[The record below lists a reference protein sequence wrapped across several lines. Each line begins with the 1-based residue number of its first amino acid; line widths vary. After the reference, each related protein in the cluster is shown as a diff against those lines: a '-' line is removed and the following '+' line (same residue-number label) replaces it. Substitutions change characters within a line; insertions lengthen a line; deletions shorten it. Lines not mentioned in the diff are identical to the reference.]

1 MAECSTASF
10 FSTDR
15 FLHTWDEDI
24 RRASRAAARRLG
36 GTAEDAED
44 FAQEVRIRLFP
55 IAALPQA
62 AAPRYVRKLVANAV
76 KTSVSRTDTTV
87 FEDIDETAE
96 QLMVE
101 PPDPRIADV
110 AAWVATRTFPLRA
123 IYQHLYVEG
132 LTQRETARVM
142 RISQP
147 RVAQLHQRLLDVGRV
162 DLQHLAA

>member
-1 MAECSTASF
+1 MAECSTTSF
-10 FSTDR
+10 FSTDQ

-24 RRASRAAARRLG
+24 RRASRTAARRVG

-62 AAPRYVRKLVANAV
+62 AAPRYVRKVVANAV
-76 KTSVSRTDTTV
+76 KSAVSRTHAIV

-110 AAWVATRTFPLRA
+110 AAWVSTQPYPLRA
-123 IYQHLYVEG
+123 VYQHLYVEG
-132 LTQRETARVM
+132 LTQREAARVM

-147 RVAQLHQRLLDVGRV
+147 RVAQLHQRLLDAGRV